1 MDTKPLEIESES
13 YIQHE
18 LIKFGFKVTKP
29 TFDTD
34 GTDLLIID
42 NIKDKY
48 THFLKIQCKGRTLK
62 SNRSHIEIP
71 KEYVTD
77 NFIVFLYIRNEKHE
91 NFLFAFFCED
101 IIQWNIRDNK
111 YFLSFSSAKLNTSQF
126 LDKEFR
132 SDTVE
137 IIQKKLKSS
146 KIKKYT
152 SLIIDEGF
160 LHRAISKTFQIYNE
174 LYPNKTFVLPE
185 INEII
190 LNILSIYDNF
200 KSNEK
205 VINCYIY
212 SYCED
217 LEMPDGEIHDKRFI
231 TSDGVKGKIYIEKT
245 DDFVSHEILEHLERI
260 INTENIILVADD
272 MIYEEPLHRLKQKDI
287 DVILVMFSTDN
298 GRQMFTHHM
307 WGDVIYPIAKSIG
320 LEQHEW

>member
-146 KIKKYT
+146 KNNYYSWKKNKKISWKLKFASIRTQISSLKNVPLAVAKKLNAKRIKC
-152 SLIIDEGF
+152 EQF
-160 LHRAISKTFQIYNE
+160 KT
-174 LYPNKTFVLPE
+174 LARRRSV
-185 INEII
+185 
-190 LNILSIYDNF
+190 
-200 KSNEK
+200 
-205 VINCYIY
+205 
-212 SYCED
+212 
-217 LEMPDGEIHDKRFI
+217 G
-231 TSDGVKGKIYIEKT
+231 G
-245 DDFVSHEILEHLERI
+245 
-260 INTENIILVADD
+260 
-272 MIYEEPLHRLKQKDI
+272 
-287 DVILVMFSTDN
+287 
-298 GRQMFTHHM
+298 
-307 WGDVIYPIAKSIG
+307 
-320 LEQHEW
+320 